1 MSGYEN
7 SYANN
12 NIMDDFSDILKK
24 FYSSL
29 KDTFTKL
36 DGVSFEEFIIKYS
49 KDTEFLNYLE
59 HVKYSLNVISDFMR
73 QINFRYDEYY
83 NFSSIKRMITYIV
96 NDFEKYFHY
105 SSFILT
111 LFRNFMDLIL
121 KERQL
126 EDYMEEYEKFDLLL
140 YSQEDYFYTEIF
152 DYDSKYDYAIVKLTN
167 VLG

>member
-36 DGVSFEEFIIKYS
+36 DGVSFEEFII
-49 KDTEFLNYLE
+49 
-59 HVKYSLNVISDFMR
+59 KYSLNVISDFMR